1 MSLNA
6 NYEPLTPE
14 KIISE
19 LDRLDRII
27 RPKVLVVNPRLK
39 EMLLEEYPD
48 LEKKIVI
55 RETILVDIDSA
66 YIMDRE
72 YFDGG
77 LEADT
82 LRRLSEV
89 EKNGEL

>member
-39 EMLLEEYPD
+39 EMLLEKYPD

-82 LRRLSEV
+82 LRRLQEV
-89 EKNGEL
+89 EKNGGD

>member
-27 RPKVLVVNPRLK
+27 RPKVLVVNPKLK
-39 EMLLEEYPD
+39 EMLLEKYPD

-82 LRRLSEV
+82 LRRLQEV
-89 EKNGEL
+89 EKNGGD